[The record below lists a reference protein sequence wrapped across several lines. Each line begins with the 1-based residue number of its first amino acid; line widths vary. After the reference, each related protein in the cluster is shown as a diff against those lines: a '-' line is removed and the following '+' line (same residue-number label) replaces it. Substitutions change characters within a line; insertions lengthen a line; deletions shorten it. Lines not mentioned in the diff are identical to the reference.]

1 MVEEELGTVIGDIA
15 SKYLES
21 YQIDSVKELFN
32 QLISWKPSFRNT
44 ILNVKTNEDVENVF
58 KEATGILNVYA
69 GTGSVKL
76 NNVLVNAIKS
86 AGFNHA
92 DGTVTIDGST
102 VSAPRLVTGGGDG
115 ATGTTRVRGS
125 KLKSKGTEIDVGT
138 NAEIEITGNASIEQ
152 N

>member
-1 MVEEELGTVIGDIA
+1 MSEVGTVIGEIA
-15 SKYLES
+15 SKYLEN

-44 ILNVKTNEDVENVF
+44 LLNVKTNEDVENVF
-58 KEATGILNVYA
+58 KEATGILNIYA

-76 NNVLVNAIKS
+76 NNAIVNAIKS

-92 DGTVTIDGST
+92 DGTITIDGST
-102 VSAPRLVTGGGDG
+102 ISAPRLVTGGGDG
-115 ATGTTRVRGS
+115 ATGTTKISGS
-125 KLKSKGTEIDVGT
+125 KLKSRGTEIDVGS
-138 NAEIEITGNASIEQ
+138 NASIEITGNASIEQ

>member
-1 MVEEELGTVIGDIA
+1 MSEELGTIIGDIA

-21 YQIDSVKELFN
+21 YQIDSVKEFFN
-32 QLISWKPSFRNT
+32 QLISWKPSFKNT
-44 ILNVKTNEDVENVF
+44 LLNVKTNEDVENVF

-76 NNVLVNAIKS
+76 NNALVNAITS

-92 DGTVTIDGST
+92 DGTITIDGSII
-102 VSAPRLVTGGGDG
+102 SAPRLVTGGGDG
-115 ATGTTRVRGS
+115 ASGNTKISGS
-125 KLKSKGTEIDVGT
+125 KLKSKGTEIDVGS
-138 NAEIEITGNASIEQ
+138 NASIEIHGNASIEQ